1 MKKFLSLALA
11 LVMTMSLVTISAGA
25 KDFTDN
31 SKITYADAVDVMS
44 TIKVVDGYA
53 EGDFR
58 PANTLTRGAAAKIIC
73 NMILGPTT
81 AGALPTSVAPFK
93 DVPAG
98 STFAGYIAY
107 CSQQKI
113 INGYGD
119 GTFRPAGTLNGYAFM
134 KMLLGALGYDG
145 SIEGFT
151 GGNWSVNVAKLA
163 VGIGLDA
170 GLTDGF
176 NGSKAVTREEAC
188 LYAFNTLQADMV
200 EYSDRGSSIT
210 VGGVEIVTTP
220 SKATA
225 VTSSAK
231 SATIYDEKTEDKADV
246 YTVQFGERYFKD
258 LEKKDG
264 KYDKFGR
271 PAVQWTYD
279 DDEICVVAD
288 EATVSYTKS
297 VKQKDLYKDAD
308 LKSGNDFYV
317 WTDGEAA
324 DKTVEIEKN
333 SSTEIGGKGILVE
346 VFYDDS
352 EDAREDDQRIVI
364 INTYVSEVSDVDT
377 NDDDERIVTV
387 DGLDYVTEEFEED
400 DVVMYTKDADAE
412 KDERIQTMV
421 ALEKLTGELTRKS
434 GDKYTIDGT
443 VYELSDSEGAELSE
457 VAVKDTVDFY
467 LDSYGYIVKI
477 EVAEESDN
485 VENLA
490 MILDAGTD
498 RATDWAKL
506 LFSDGKT
513 KVVDTTKTFKQT
525 DAGMIVSFKVED
537 DGTYKLTKKTP
548 ANDKEAPS
556 SFEKGETR
564 IKGENGATICKVDS
578 KTVFVYAVED
588 KDGTDYNVYTG
599 YKSAPSFNG
608 SAVVNAYTGKDKSA
622 ASIVFVQVDKSDMHS
637 TSADLTFLAVEDDM
651 KTIDDGDDV
660 VYYEFQAVVGGKIET
675 VKIAA
680 DEFSENGLHLVDGVI
695 VLNKVSYDSDDL
707 GDAGTSYTTSTNPYG
722 DEKDV
727 YTATVSKKESNGVLT
742 FGTSDKTYT
751 LSYTDDVKVFFVDGD
766 EITEGSVSDIREDN
780 GEGKDIAKD
789 PYGTIYY
796 TLDDG
801 DVDMVVIVKK

>member
-31 SKITYADAVDVMS
+31 SKITYSDAVNVMS

-58 PANTLTRGAAAKIIC
+58 PTNTLTRGAAAKIIC

-107 CSQQKI
+107 CSQQNI

-119 GTFRPAGTLNGYAFM
+119 GTFRPSGTLNGYAFM

-151 GGNWSVNVAKLA
+151 GANWSVNVAKLA
-163 VGIGLDA
+163 IGIGLAD
-170 GLTDGF
+170 GLVEDF

-200 EYSDRGSSIT
+200 KYADAGSSIT
-210 VGGVEIVTTP
+210 VGGVEIVTKP
-220 SKATA
+220 SKAEV
-225 VTSSAK
+225 VTSTAK
-231 SATIYDEKTEDKADV
+231 SDTINPEKDGNYV
-246 YTVQFGERYFKD
+246 VQFGERYFKD
-258 LEKKDG
+258 LVKKDG

-279 DDEICVVAD
+279 GDEICVVAD
-288 EATVSYTKS
+288 EATVSYTKA

-308 LKSGNDFYV
+308 LKSGNEFYV
-317 WTDGEAA
+317 WTDGEEAE
-324 DKTVEIEKN
+324 KTVKIEKD

-352 EDAREDDQRIVI
+352 EDARESDQRIVI
-364 INTYVSEVSDVDT
+364 INTHVSEVSDVDT

-387 DGLDYVTEEFEED
+387 DGMDYVTEEFEED

-443 VYELSDSEGAELSE
+443 VYELSDSDGAELSK
-457 VAVKDTVDFY
+457 VDVKDTVDFY

-490 MILDAGTD
+490 MILDADND

-513 KVVDTTKTFKQT
+513 KVVDTTKAFTVK

-537 DGTYKLTKKTP
+537 DGTYKLTKKTD
-548 ANDKEAPS
+548 ANDKAAPS

-564 IKGENGATICKVDS
+564 IKSDGETLCKVDS
-578 KTVFVYAVED
+578 KTVFVYAV
-588 KDGTDYNVYTG
+588 KDTKNNDVDYNTYTG
-599 YKSAPSFNG
+599 YKSAPSFSG
-608 SAVVNAYTGKDKSA
+608 EATISAYTGKDKAA
-622 ASIVFVQVDKSDMHS
+622 ASIVFIQLDKSIMHS
-637 TSADLTFLAVEDDM
+637 TSADLTFLAAEKDM

-660 VYYEFQAVVGGKIET
+660 VYYEFQAVVDGKIET

-680 DEFSENGLHLVDGVI
+680 NEFKPEGLKLVDGVI

-707 GDAGTSYTTSTNPYG
+707 GDAGTSYTDSTDPYN
-722 DEKDV
+722 DKADV
-727 YTATVSKKESNGVLT
+727 YTATVSEKESNGVLT
-742 FGTSDKTYT
+742 FGTSEKNMYT
-751 LSYTDDVKVFFVDGD
+751 LSYTDDLKVFFVDGD

-780 GEGKDIAKD
+780 GEGDEIAKD
-789 PYGTIYY
+789 PYGDIYY